1 MKTKEEPINIDGDNY
16 DDRFEENIEAD
27 NEQTNVPQ
35 GVQGDTSGTKPYVTR
50 SVRVVKVPIRL
61 KDYVT

>member
-1 MKTKEEPINIDGDNY
+1 MKTKEKPINIDSDDY
-16 DDRFEENIEAD
+16 DDRFEENIETD

-50 SVRVVKVPIRL
+50 SGRVVKMPIRF